1 MTLLPR
7 PAKPA
12 ILLAVFVTLI
22 ALPVVWTQQ
31 APWHGIAPA
40 LSHAGGSPDET
51 LKPPS
56 VPPGSSTGKSATLPH
71 TNVGRDAFA
80 RPTVPDRGQA
90 LHVRSHS
97 PAWLLYGRLYLT
109 ALLRF

>member
-7 PAKPA
+7 LSKPA
-12 ILLAVFVTLI
+12 VLLAVLFTLL

-51 LKPPS
+51 LKPP
-56 VPPGSSTGKSATLPH
+56 PTPTGKAACLS
-71 TNVGRDAFA
+71 
-80 RPTVPDRGQA
+80 RPTATDRVKASEPAGRSGLAVRARVP
-90 LHVRSHS
+90 S
-97 PAWLLYGRLYLT
+97 PAWVLYGKVYLT
-109 ALLRF
+109 VLLRF

>member
-1 MTLLPR
+1 MTYLPR
-7 PAKPA
+7 LSKPA
-12 ILLAVFVTLI
+12 VLLAVLFTLL

-51 LKPPS
+51 LKPP
-56 VPPGSSTGKSATLPH
+56 PTPTGKAAALS
-71 TNVGRDAFA
+71 
-80 RPTVPDRGQA
+80 RPTA
-90 LHVRSHS
+90 TVRLKAYEPAGRAGVAVRVRAQG
-97 PAWLLYGRLYLT
+97 PAWVLYGKVYLS

>member
-1 MTLLPR
+1 MTHLPR
-7 PAKPA
+7 LSKPA
-12 ILLAVFVTLI
+12 VLLAVLFTLL

-51 LKPPS
+51 LKPP
-56 VPPGSSTGKSATLPH
+56 PTPTGKVA
-71 TNVGRDAFA
+71 AFN
-80 RPTVPDRGQA
+80 RPTETYRVKANEPAGRAGLA
-90 LHVRSHS
+90 VRVRAPS
-97 PAWLLYGRLYLT
+97 PAWVLYGKIYLS

>member
-7 PAKPA
+7 LSKPA
-12 ILLAVFVTLI
+12 VLLAVLFTLL

-51 LKPPS
+51 LKPPPS
-56 VPPGSSTGKSATLPH
+56 PTGKVAAL
-71 TNVGRDAFA
+71 N
-80 RPTVPDRGQA
+80 RPTTTVRWKANEPAGRAGVAVRVRVPGA
-90 LHVRSHS
+90 
-97 PAWLLYGRLYLT
+97 AWVLYGKVYLSV
-109 ALLRF
+109 LLRF

>member
-1 MTLLPR
+1 MTHLPR
-7 PAKPA
+7 PSKTAV
-12 ILLAVFVTLI
+12 LLAVLVTLL

-51 LKPPS
+51 LKPP
-56 VPPGSSTGKSATLPH
+56 PAPTGKVVLLP
-71 TNVGRDAFA
+71 
-80 RPTVPDRGQA
+80 RPTSDQRVKTYQPAAHEGLAIRARANG
-90 LHVRSHS
+90 
-97 PAWLLYGRLYLT
+97 PAWLLYGKVYLS

>member
-1 MTLLPR
+1 MTHLPR
-7 PAKPA
+7 LSKPA
-12 ILLAVFVTLI
+12 VLLAVLVTLL

-40 LSHAGGSPDET
+40 LSQAGGSPDET

-56 VPPGSSTGKSATLPH
+56 APPGRAAMLT
-71 TNVGRDAFA
+71 
-80 RPTVPDRGQA
+80 RPTATDRVKANQPAGRA
-90 LHVRSHS
+90 GLAVRVRAQG
-97 PAWLLYGRLYLT
+97 PAWVLYGKIYLS